1 LDFAEQ
7 GRHEVT
13 SLRALY
19 HLARADF
26 LQRTRSY
33 GFLIT
38 LGMMLYVAY
47 VFVPPNHSSYSTM
60 TINGHRGIYDSA
72 YLGSLMALLISPWL
86 SLAGFYLVK
95 NALDRD
101 LQTGVGQILAA
112 TTLTKPLYTVGKALS
127 NFAVLA
133 IMVGVMGIVGGV
145 MQIVRQEDPHI
156 QLIPLFA
163 PLIFISLPVV
173 AVVGSV
179 AILFEAVSWLRGG
192 LGNVVYFFVW
202 IAALST
208 RLVGGG
214 GGLHPV
220 SNDLFGLGIIMPSLA
235 KACEAAFP
243 GSTLGKA
250 SFNLGIN
257 FKGPGQFW
265 DVTTFRWE
273 GLHWTREIILGRL
286 WWVLV
291 SLGLALFAAVFFR
304 RFDPA
309 EERSKRSRK
318 REEMAAKPDVAEEL
332 ETAGPLH
339 AARLSPL
346 TKPRRFSFPFM
357 VLAELRL
364 ALHGISRWWYL
375 VAAGLFVVCLFT
387 PLPVSRGFLVA
398 AWIWPLLIWS
408 AMGTRERRLRTDQIV
423 FSTAHP
429 LRRQLPACWLAGVIV
444 AVVTGGGAGLRLLL
458 ATDQLG
464 LLAWTAGALFI
475 PTMALAL
482 GVWSGSS
489 KLFEVLYLF
498 LWYLGPANHLGDIDF
513 MGAMGPLLPP
523 RTPVV
528 FLIATALLAVFAL
541 LGRQRQLTR

>member
-1 LDFAEQ
+1 M
-7 GRHEVT
+7 T

-60 TINGHRGIYDSA
+60 TISGHRGVYNSA
-72 YLGSLMALLISPWL
+72 YLGALMALLISPWL

-101 LQTGVGQILAA
+101 IQTGVGQILAA
-112 TTLTKPLYTVGKALS
+112 TTLTKPLYTLGKAVS

-133 IMVGVMGIVGGV
+133 IMVGVMGIVAAA
-145 MQIVRQEDPHI
+145 MQIVRQEDPNI
-156 QLIPLFA
+156 QVFQLFA

-173 AVVGSV
+173 AVVGSIAV
-179 AILFEAVSWLRGG
+179 LFESISWLRGG
-192 LGNVVYFFVW
+192 LGNVVYFFLWVT
-202 IAALST
+202 ALST
-208 RLVGGG
+208 RLGGG
-214 GGLHPV
+214 DPLRSPT
-220 SNDLFGLGIIMPSLA
+220 NDLFGLGVIMPSLA
-235 KACEAAFP
+235 TACEAAFP
-243 GSTLGKA
+243 GSTVGKA

-257 FKGPGQFW
+257 IKTGGRFW
-265 DVTTFRWE
+265 DLTTFRWE
-273 GLHWTREIILGRL
+273 GLSWTPEIILARF
-286 WWVLV
+286 WWVGA
-291 SLGLALFAAVFFR
+291 GLALALLAALFFR
-304 RFDPA
+304 RFDSA
-309 EERSKRSRK
+309 KERSKRSRK
-318 REEMAAKPDVAEEL
+318 RSETAPQPSVAEDQG
-332 ETAGPLH
+332 AGAQVH
-339 AARLSPL
+339 SARLHPL
-346 TKPRRFSFPFM
+346 MKPRRFSFVFM
-357 VLAELRL
+357 VWAELRL
-364 ALHGISRWWYL
+364 ALHGISLWWYL
-375 VAAGLFVVCLFT
+375 VAAGLFAVCLFT

-429 LRRQLPACWLAGVIV
+429 LRRQLPACWLAGVII
-444 AVVTGGGAGLRLLL
+444 AVITGGGTGLRLLM
-458 ATDQLG
+458 AGDELG

-498 LWYLGPANHLGDIDF
+498 LWYLGPASHFAAIDF
-513 MGAMGPLLPP
+513 IGATGPLLPS
-523 RTPVV
+523 RTPLI
-528 FLIATALLAVFAL
+528 FLMITAALAIFAIV
-541 LGRQRQLTR
+541 GRQRQLSR

>member
-1 LDFAEQ
+1 M
-7 GRHEVT
+7 R

-47 VFVPPNHSSYSTM
+47 VFVPPNHSSYATM
-60 TINGHRGIYDSA
+60 SISGHRGLYNSA

-95 NALDRD
+95 NALGRD
-101 LQTGVGQILAA
+101 IETGVGQILAT
-112 TTLTKPLYTVGKALS
+112 TTLTKPLYTIGKAVS

-133 IMVGVMGIVGGV
+133 IMVAVMGVV
-145 MQIVRQEDPHI
+145 AAAMQIIRQEDPHI
-156 QLIPLFA
+156 QVFQLFA

-208 RLVGGG
+208 RLGGG
-214 GGLHPV
+214 DPLRSPT
-220 SNDLFGLGIIMPSLA
+220 NDLFGLGVIMPSLA
-235 KACEAAFP
+235 TACEAAFP
-243 GSTLGKA
+243 GSTVGKT
-250 SFNLGIN
+250 SFNLGVN
-257 FKGPGQFW
+257 FKGAGEYW
-265 DVTTFRWE
+265 DLTTFRWE
-273 GLHWTREIILGRL
+273 GLAWTSDIILGRL
-286 WWVLV
+286 WWVAV
-291 SLGLALFAAVFFR
+291 SLGLALLAAFFFR

-309 EERSKRSRK
+309 KEQSKRSRK
-318 REEMAAKPDVAEEL
+318 RTEATTQPTVAGTEE
-332 ETAGPLH
+332 AGGPVQP
-339 AARLSPL
+339 ARLHPL
-346 TKPRRFSFPFM
+346 TQRRRFSFMFM
-357 VLAELRL
+357 VWAELRL
-364 ALHGISRWWYL
+364 ALHGISLWWYL
-375 VAAGLFVVCLFT
+375 VAAGLFAACLFT
-387 PLPVSRGFLVA
+387 PLAVSRGFLVA
-398 AWIWPLLIWS
+398 AWIWPLLLWS
-408 AMGTRERRLRTDQIV
+408 KMGTRERLFRTDQLV

-429 LRRQLPACWLAGVIV
+429 LRRQLPACWLAGVII
-444 AVVTGGGAGLRLLL
+444 AVITGGGAGLRLLL
-458 ATDQLG
+458 AGDQLG
-464 LLAWTAGALFI
+464 LVAWIAGALFI

-498 LWYLGPANHLGDIDF
+498 LWYLGPANRLSALDF
-513 MGAMGPLLPP
+513 MGASGPLLPS
-523 RTPVV
+523 RTPLI
-528 FLIATALLAVFAL
+528 FLVITAALAAAAIF
-541 LGRQRQLTR
+541 GRQRQLSR